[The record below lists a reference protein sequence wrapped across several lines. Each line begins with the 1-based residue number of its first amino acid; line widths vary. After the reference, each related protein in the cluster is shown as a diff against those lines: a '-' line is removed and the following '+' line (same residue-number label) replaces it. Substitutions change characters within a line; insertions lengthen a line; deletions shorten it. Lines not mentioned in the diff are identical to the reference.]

1 MKFVRARIQQ
11 AERKRAQR
19 RKAEIKGTH
28 FEFYRTERGEKG
40 IACRAE
46 AGIKKKCSFLVLI
59 LQDDTNGIELY
70 NVPSNMIILNC
81 YELEMQKRIGEYI
94 SKHYQWKQ
102 KIAEG

>member
-1 MKFVRARIQQ
+1 MIKIQKPNETVTQ
-11 AERKRAQR
+11 A
-19 RKAEIKGTH
+19 ISLL
-28 FEFYRTERGEKG
+28 
-40 IACRAE
+40 AE

-59 LQDDTNGIELY
+59 LQDDANGIELY

-94 SKHYQWKQ
+94 NKHCQWKQ